1 MILSSL
7 LLAHAMKLALISD
20 YAYYLGKKHGIE
32 PELILAIIK
41 VESNFNQYAV
51 GKTHKE
57 RGLMQLRPTFH
68 KASFDIMENLEEGVA
83 YLQQMKRRC
92 SKKYG
97 EAFFVCY
104 NHGSNKTLDFV
115 KDSNYYQKVRKAY
128 DEQKKATAIHRMCSP
143 FSQNKF
149 CLKAIP

>member
-1 MILSSL
+1 MILSSVAL
-7 LLAHAMKLALISD
+7 VYAMKLAFIHD
-20 YAYYLGKKHGIE
+20 YAYYLGRKHGIE

-68 KASFDIMENLEEGVA
+68 KASFNIEENLEEGVA

-97 EAFFVCY
+97 EAWWVCF
-104 NHGSNKTLDFV
+104 NHGANKTLDFV

-128 DEQKKATAIHRMCSP
+128 DEQQKKTLYRMRKTSGTSKLCVR
-143 FSQNKF
+143 
-149 CLKAIP
+149 AIP